1 VLCAAALSVWGAAER
16 VSFKVM
22 LDSMVRYR
30 YVLAQV
36 VCLCYVPIM
45 FGACYLR
52 RCCLPRAM
60 DDDAWL
66 DMTEF
71 SKWKFSYMAFLD
83 ALQGLAVMVLGGVVP
98 GPLTVLLLQATTPF
112 VAAVVASISRCRIK
126 YSWQHIAGSLT
137 ILAGIAV
144 NVFPLF
150 LPGPRGGERPG
161 GNGSN
166 RSGNGSLG
174 QGMGMGMGVEVGA
187 GNGARLALASNHSTG
202 GGGGGAY
209 ADWGGVHSETRRVQ
223 TGWNVLMYVEGSRHG
238 GLSICYRVI
247 GRYTS
252 HISV

>member
-1 VLCAAALSVWGAAER
+1 MRQPLLSGGSSQFGSPRRRCGCRGEGCRRTLALVLCAAALSVWGAAER

-98 GPLTVLLLQATTPF
+98 GPLTVLLLQATIPF

-126 YSWQHIAGSLT
+126 YSWQHIAGSLA

-166 RSGNGSLG
+166 GCAFTSGDRILDGTSYSNSTFTLTLGS
-174 QGMGMGMGVEVGA
+174 ENA
-187 GNGARLALASNHSTG
+187 TNATGN
-202 GGGGGAY
+202 
-209 ADWGGVHSETRRVQ
+209 
-223 TGWNVLMYVEGSRHG
+223 NVLVRIKLESGDSITA
-238 GLSICYRVI
+238 LSIE
-247 GRYTS
+247 
-252 HISV
+252 